1 MGDIWKKFRSCIIVF
16 VSFMLFSNVFVFLNV
31 TEASQTERNV
41 PPSTRPVD
49 GEKARFPKEK
59 IDITPAGAGTYKL
72 YQEKNGVFSM
82 VLGSKIEQEKPLLEV
97 KKSIQP
103 NRNLVCPTGGPGL
116 VDNITLEN
124 RNGAVTTTVYPT
136 SYFGV
141 QNTNII
147 TPPTST
153 CG

>member
-1 MGDIWKKFRSCIIVF
+1 MNNVGNMRKKFKSFIVIF
-16 VSFMLFSNVFVFLNV
+16 VSFMLFSNVFVFLS
-31 TEASQTERNV
+31 TAKASQAERNV

-103 NRNLVCPTGGPGL
+103 N
-116 VDNITLEN
+116 
-124 RNGAVTTTVYPT
+124 
-136 SYFGV
+136 
-141 QNTNII
+141 
-147 TPPTST
+147 
-153 CG
+153 